1 MRTTGLI
8 PARLQSTRLP
18 GKLLLTE
25 TGKPLIQY
33 VWEVATACPDL
44 NEVIVCTDSD
54 EIADVVRGFGG
65 QAELTGDHPSG
76 SDRIA
81 EVVRRC
87 CSDADIVVNLQ
98 GDEPELESDT
108 ISRMVKA
115 LRNSTCEMAT
125 IATPFRNADSI
136 QDPSCVKVVL
146 NDHSEAM
153 YFSRHPI
160 PFARDRS
167 IDKVLAESPGRY
179 LLHVGM
185 YAYRT
190 DFLLKLTD
198 MPPGELEVTEKLE
211 QLRAL
216 QAGARIVV
224 ATVPEAA
231 IGIDTPADY
240 AAFVQRMSSSQT
252 GRNRTGHT

>member
-1 MRTTGLI
+1 MSSLAQLKLHTVGLI

-18 GKLLLTE
+18 GKLLLNE

-33 VWEVATACPDL
+33 VWEVANACDEL

-65 QAELTGDHPSG
+65 RAELTGDHPSG

-87 CSDADIVVNLQ
+87 CTNADIVVNLQ
-98 GDEPELESDT
+98 GDEPELEPESIT
-108 ISRMVKA
+108 RMVET

-125 IATPFRNADSI
+125 IATPFHDASSVEDL
-136 QDPSCVKVVL
+136 SCVKVVL
-146 NDHSEAM
+146 NDRSEAL

-167 IDKVLAESPGRY
+167 IDEILTESPGQY
-179 LLHVGM
+179 LLHLGM
-185 YAYRT
+185 YAYRKE
-190 DFLLKLTD
+190 FLLQLTD
-198 MPPGELEVTEKLE
+198 MPPGPLEQIEKLE

-216 QAGARIVV
+216 QSGARIIV
-224 ATVPEAA
+224 AQIPEAC
-231 IGIDTPADY
+231 IGIDTPSDY
-240 AAFVQRMSSSQT
+240 AAFVQRMQS
-252 GRNRTGHT
+252 